1 MAIAMGDCTPPIV
14 AAVNEV
20 AGEDPNKRARL
31 IWDTVLEPKLA
42 TRATPVASLMAT
54 PMGLVPTGTSRTA
67 STGGFFFRST
77 MDAVPA
83 ALFATPASPRV
94 GVTGTP
100 LGPPPIYTL

>member
-14 AAVNEV
+14 AAVKEV

-54 PMGLVPTGTSRTA
+54 PMGLVPTGTSVTT
-67 STGGFFFRST
+67 SFMFTRST
-77 MDAVPA
+77 TDAVPA
-83 ALFATPASPRV
+83 PLLATTAKPRWELIATPWGAAP
-94 GVTGTP
+94 T
-100 LGPPPIYTL
+100 